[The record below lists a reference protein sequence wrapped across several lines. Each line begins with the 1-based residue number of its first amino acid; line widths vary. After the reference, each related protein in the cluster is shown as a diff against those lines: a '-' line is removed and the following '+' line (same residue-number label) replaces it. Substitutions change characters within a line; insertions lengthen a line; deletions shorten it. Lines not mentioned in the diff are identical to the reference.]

1 LRGEHCG
8 SARLTDKASTGSGAF
23 SQWRGNFFAT
33 KLFMMGISLVWG
45 IGLRAGLKK
54 PAVLRRMS
62 WSRRVIALATA
73 YAIALSSLLASFG
86 AAQVTAEA
94 FAQPGG
100 VLCHNTAADQ
110 PASHDGTQGKICVD
124 DCCLGCD
131 HTGDLAAASRSFC
144 APAIQHRACRDADE
158 LYPRSQSRLTL
169 SSLASASSGRVKP
182 SGPNGRM
189 FLAPDG
195 EVSCSAFQ
203 AARAYARC

>member
-1 LRGEHCG
+1 L
-8 SARLTDKASTGSGAF
+8 GAF

-73 YAIALSSLLASFG
+73 YAIALSGLLASFG
-86 AAQVTAEA
+86 AAQVAAEA

-100 VLCHNTAADQ
+100 ILCHNTAADQ

-124 DCCLGCD
+124 DCCLGWTLPPPPAVFA
-131 HTGDLAAASRSFC
+131 HLQSSTEHVATLTSFTLVRKAGSHYHRSRAPPAAA
-144 APAIQHRACRDADE
+144 
-158 LYPRSQSRLTL
+158 
-169 SSLASASSGRVKP
+169 
-182 SGPNGRM
+182 
-189 FLAPDG
+189 
-195 EVSCSAFQ
+195 
-203 AARAYARC
+203 

>member
-8 SARLTDKASTGSGAF
+8 SARLTDKASTGSSGAF

-73 YAIALSSLLASFG
+73 YAIALSGLLASFG

-124 DCCLGCD
+124 DCCLGCLTIPGTLPPPPAVFA
-131 HTGDLAAASRSFC
+131 HLQSSTEHVATLTSFTLVRKAGSHYHRSRAPPAAA
-144 APAIQHRACRDADE
+144 
-158 LYPRSQSRLTL
+158 
-169 SSLASASSGRVKP
+169 
-182 SGPNGRM
+182 
-189 FLAPDG
+189 
-195 EVSCSAFQ
+195 
-203 AARAYARC
+203 